1 MIRYTFTEDAFV
13 TLCGLKKVV
22 HHLETLK
29 TLTKSTPS
37 TLGDDITELNSQ
49 IHALIANAEETV
61 EEVED

>member
-1 MIRYTFTEDAFV
+1 MIRYTFTEDDFI

-49 IHALIANAEETV
+49 IRLLIENAKETV